1 MRLWSLH
8 PKYLDAKGLVAL
20 WREGL
25 LAQAVLAGRTRGYT
39 RHPQLERFRSEPR
52 LITLYL
58 REVAAEGRRRG
69 YRLDETKLPRVRVAG
84 TIELTD
90 GQLRYEWKHLKAKL
104 RARDA
109 VAFRRVAR
117 IAIPEPHPLFVVV
130 PGPVAGWEI
139 TPRRSARSSS
149 PSPR

>member
-8 PKYLDAKGLVAL
+8 PKYLDASGLVAL

-39 RHPQLERFRSEPR
+39 RHPQLERFRGEPR
-52 LITLYL
+52 LITVYL
-58 REVAAEGRRRG
+58 REVAAEAKRRG
-69 YRLDETKLPRVRVAG
+69 YRFDESKLPRVRVAG
-84 TIELTD
+84 ALRVTD

-109 VAFRRVAR
+109 AWYRRTRGIDV
-117 IAIPEPHPLFVVV
+117 PEPHPLFAIV
-130 PGPVAGWEI
+130 PGPVADWE
-139 TPRRSARSSS
+139 RRQAAG
-149 PSPR
+149 